1 MREDQELRIFFT
13 NLVSNFLYT
22 EGEFARID
30 ILNCSVGQ
38 SPEGMMMLQAL
49 SDLVQVPVFA
59 AQVLGRTNVCKYST
73 NNIIELQYSKFSC
86 VKKCAIFHLF
96 ALEENSTYVPF
107 TVLKEKL

>member
-1 MREDQELRIFFT
+1 MAAVREDQELRIFFT

-30 ILNCSVGQ
+30 VLNCSVGQ

-59 AQVLGRTNVCKYST
+59 AQVRGYANMGK
-73 NNIIELQYSKFSC
+73 
-86 VKKCAIFHLF
+86 
-96 ALEENSTYVPF
+96 
-107 TVLKEKL
+107 